1 MENSSKIVFRKTI
14 CFPESFPEKIEFIF
28 LKNQRGYWEKSRAEN
43 GCKYSLLQGF
53 GGAS

>member
-1 MENSSKIVFRKTI
+1 MEKYAKIVFRKTI

-28 LKNQRGYWEKSRAEN
+28 LKNQSGYWEKSHAKI